1 MNRVFEYNGTFVSPS
16 NPGKGVLKKV
26 KRNLIID
33 SADRDLV
40 KYEKNGEFTIYLPKV
55 YENVIAIRL
64 AAAEFPNLDD
74 AIVYDRSTGGTGV
87 AITHGGAIA
96 PTYFLIELIG
106 MNKSDECAIN
116 ANRSGYLD
124 GFFAK
129 IANPGVAGN
138 ILYNDH
144 SAQDNIANYSPPI
157 GKLDRLQIKIRDHS
171 QQGNS
176 GYIYWATDFSLSLE
190 LEFIE
195 NNFDIFSSFE
205 TRIADRELS
214 TA

>member
-40 KYEKNGEFTIYLPKV
+40 KYPRNGEFTVYLPKV

-64 AAAEFPNLDD
+64 AAAEFPNLGN
-74 AIVYDRSTGGTGV
+74 ALVYNRSTGSST
-87 AITHGGAIA
+87 AISESS
-96 PTYFLIELIG
+96 PTYFLIELVG
-106 MNKSDECAIN
+106 MNRSDECAIN

-129 IANPGVAGN
+129 IANPGVPGN

>member
-16 NPGKGVLKKV
+16 NPGKGVLKTV

-40 KYEKNGEFTIYLPKV
+40 KYSRNGEFTVYLPKV
-55 YENVIAIRL
+55 YENIISIRL
-64 AAAEFPNLDD
+64 TAAEFPNLDD
-74 AIVYDRSTGGTGV
+74 AIVFSRSTGTGV
-87 AITHGGAIA
+87 AITTA
-96 PTYFLIELIG
+96 PTYFLMELVG
-106 MNKSDECAIN
+106 LNKSDECAIN
-116 ANRSGYLD
+116 ANRSGYQD

-129 IANPGVAGN
+129 IANPGTAGN
-138 ILYNDH
+138 ILYSDN
-144 SAQDNIANYSPPI
+144 SGQANIAHYNPPI
-157 GKLDRLQIKIRDHS
+157 GKLDRLQIKIRTHA

-176 GYIYWATDFSLSLE
+176 GFIYWATDFSLSLE
-190 LEFIE
+190 LEYIE

-205 TRIADRELS
+205 TRVADRGA

>member
-40 KYEKNGEFTIYLPKV
+40 KYPRNGEFTVYLPKV
-55 YENVIAIRL
+55 YENVISIRL
-64 AAAEFPNLDD
+64 AAAEFPNIDS
-74 AIVYDRSTGGTGV
+74 ASKYTRSTGTSADLTTGSL
-87 AITHGGAIA
+87 T
-96 PTYFLIELIG
+96 PTYFLIELVG

-129 IANPGVAGN
+129 IANPGEVGSN
-138 ILYNDH
+138 ILYNDN
-144 SAQDNIANYSPPI
+144 SQQENIAHYSPPI
-157 GKLDRLQIKIRDHS
+157 GKLDRLQIKIRTHA
-171 QQGNS
+171 QQGDS
-176 GYIYWATDFSLSLE
+176 GYIHWPNLNFSLSLE

-205 TRIADRELS
+205 TRVADREFA
-214 TA
+214 T

>member
-16 NPGKGVLKKV
+16 NPGKTILKTV

-40 KYEKNGEFTIYLPKV
+40 KFERNGEFTVFLPKV
-55 YENVIAIRL
+55 YENIITVRL
-64 AAAEFPNLDD
+64 TAAEFPNLSN
-74 AIVYDRSTGGTGV
+74 ALVYTKATGGSA
-87 AITHGGAIA
+87 AISPV
-96 PTYFLIELIG
+96 PTYFLIELAG

-116 ANRSGYLD
+116 ANRSGYLG

-144 SAQDNIANYSPPI
+144 SNQDNIATYNPPI
-157 GKLDRLQIKIRDHS
+157 GKLDRLQIKIRTHS
-171 QQGNS
+171 QQGDAAF
-176 GYIYWATDFSLSLE
+176 IYWVADFSLSLE
-190 LEFIE
+190 LEYIE

-205 TRIADRELS
+205 TRVADRAAA
-214 TA
+214 T